1 MLQEIISEKNLV
13 WDKYTDNITENFFV
27 KISDNVTNEL
37 KNNRN
42 LINNSEE
49 TFPILQ
55 QEILDFKKKIL
66 IDGIGFFVIDGE
78 CFSDF
83 SREETTEI
91 YTKICK
97 TLGTLYVQNIKNE
110 RFVAIKNEGK
120 SMMSGGRYH
129 QTKEGGSFHTD
140 SPQWKKVPD
149 FIGMYCINPAK
160 KGGESK
166 FVSAYSIHNKMLKE
180 HKHFLE
186 ILYQQFHFDKRGEY
200 KSGES
205 PTVLEPIFTYN
216 NNQLKFRYLR
226 DYINDG
232 HKIQNTPLSKEQT
245 EALDIFDK
253 IIHDENLAVSYNLKQ
268 NDMVFFNNNR
278 VIHGRTSFKDAEDFE
293 KKRLMIRTWI
303 KDKKQLENNPKIITR
318 KNIKDLEGELRKL
331 GYIT

>member
-13 WDKYTDNITENFFV
+13 WDKYTDKITENFFV
-27 KISDNVTNEL
+27 KISANVTNEL

-49 TFPILQ
+49 TLPILQ
-55 QEILDFKKKIL
+55 QEILDFKKKFL
-66 IDGIGFFVIDGE
+66 IEGIGFFVIDGQ

-91 YTKICK
+91 YNKICK
-97 TLGTLYVQNIKNE
+97 ILGTLYVQNIKNE
-110 RFVAIKNEGK
+110 RFVEIKDEGK
-120 SMMSGGRYH
+120 SMISGGRYH

-149 FIGMYCINPAK
+149 FIGMCCINPAK

-166 FVSAYSIHNKMLKE
+166 FVSAYSIHNEMLKE

-186 ILYQQFHFDKRGEY
+186 MLYEQFHFDKRGEY

-205 PTVLEPIFTYN
+205 STVFESIFTYN
-216 NNQLKFRYLR
+216 DNQLKLRYLR

-232 HKIQNTPLSKEQT
+232 HKIQNIPLSKEQN
-245 EALDIFDK
+245 EALDCFDK
-253 IIHDENLAVSYNLKQ
+253 IIHDENLAVSYELKQ
-268 NDMVFFNNNR
+268 YDMVFLNNDR
-278 VIHGRTSFKDAEDFE
+278 VMHGRTSFEDFEDVE

-303 KDKKQLENNPKIITR
+303 KDN
-318 KNIKDLEGELRKL
+318 
-331 GYIT
+331 

>member
-1 MLQEIISEKNLV
+1 MLQEIILEKDLV
-13 WDKYTDNITENFFV
+13 WDKYTDNIVENFFV

-55 QEILDFKKKIL
+55 QEILDFKKKFL
-66 IDGIGFFVIDGE
+66 MDGIGFFVINGE

-91 YTKICK
+91 YSKICK

-110 RFVAIKNEGK
+110 SFVAIKDEGK

-140 SPQWKKVPD
+140 SPQWEKVPD
-149 FIGMYCINPAK
+149 FIGMCCINPAK

-166 FVSAYSIHNKMLKE
+166 FVSAYSIHNEMLKQ

-186 ILYQQFHFDKRGEY
+186 MLYEQFHFDKRGEY
-200 KSGES
+200 ESGES
-205 PTVLEPIFTYN
+205 PTVFEPIFTYN
-216 NNQLKFRYLR
+216 GNQLKLRYLR

-232 HKIQNTPLSKEQT
+232 HKIQDMPLSKKQN
-245 EALDIFDK
+245 EALDCLDK
-253 IIHDENLAVSYNLKQ
+253 IIHNENLAVSYELKQ
-268 NDMVFFNNNR
+268 YDMIFLNNGR
-278 VIHGRTSFKDAEDFE
+278 VMHGRTSFEDFEDVE

-303 KDKKQLENNPKIITR
+303 N
-318 KNIKDLEGELRKL
+318 G
-331 GYIT
+331 

>member
-1 MLQEIISEKNLV
+1 MLQEIISEKDLV
-13 WDKYTDNITENFFV
+13 WDKYAGNIAENFFV
-27 KISDNVTNEL
+27 KISANATNEL

-42 LINNSEE
+42 FINNSEE

-55 QEILDFKKKIL
+55 QEILDFKKKFL

-91 YTKICK
+91 YSKICK

-110 RFVAIKNEGK
+110 SFVAIKDEGK

-140 SPQWKKVPD
+140 SPQWEKVPD
-149 FIGMYCINPAK
+149 FIGMCCINPAK

-166 FVSAYSIHNKMLKE
+166 FVSAYSIHNEMLKE

-186 ILYQQFHFDKRGEY
+186 MLYEQFHFDKRGEY
-200 KSGES
+200 ESGES
-205 PTVLEPIFTYN
+205 PTVFEPIFTYN
-216 NNQLKFRYLR
+216 SNQLKLRYLR

-232 HKIQNTPLSKEQT
+232 QKIQDKPLSKEQN

-253 IIHDENLAVSYNLKQ
+253 IIHDENLVVSYKLRQ
-268 NDMVFFNNNR
+268 NEMVFFNNNR
-278 VIHGRTSFKDAEDFE
+278 VMHGRTSFEDFEDVE

-303 KDKKQLENNPKIITR
+303 KD
-318 KNIKDLEGELRKL
+318 
-331 GYIT
+331 

>member
-1 MLQEIISEKNLV
+1 MLQEIISKKDLV
-13 WDKYTDNITENFFV
+13 WNKYTSNIVENFSV
-27 KISDNVTNEL
+27 KFSDNVMNEL
-37 KNNRN
+37 KNNYDI
-42 LINNSEE
+42 INNSEE

-66 IDGIGFFVIDGE
+66 IEGIGFFVIDGE

-91 YTKICK
+91 YCKICK
-97 TLGTLYVQNIKNE
+97 ALGTLYVQNIKNE
-110 RFVAIKNEGK
+110 KFVAIKDEGR

-149 FIGMYCINPAK
+149 FIGMCCINPAK

-166 FVSAYSIHNKMLKE
+166 FVSAYSIHNEMLKE

-186 ILYQQFHFDKRGEY
+186 MLYEQFHFDKRGEY

-205 PTVLEPIFTYN
+205 PTVFEPIFTYN
-216 NNQLKFRYLR
+216 DNQLKLRYLR

-232 HKIQNTPLSKEQT
+232 HKIQNTPLSKEQN

-253 IIHDENLAVSYNLKQ
+253 IIHDENLVMSYKLRQ
-268 NDMVFFNNNR
+268 NEMVFFNNNR
-278 VIHGRTSFKDAEDFE
+278 VMHGRTSFEDFE
-293 KKRLMIRTWI
+293 GIENKRLMIRTWI
-303 KDKKQLENNPKIITR
+303 KD
-318 KNIKDLEGELRKL
+318 
-331 GYIT
+331 

>member
-1 MLQEIISEKNLV
+1 MLQEIISKKELV
-13 WDKYTDNITENFFV
+13 WNKHTDNTVEKFSV
-27 KISDNVTNEL
+27 KISDNVMNEL
-37 KNNRN
+37 KNNRDI
-42 LINNSEE
+42 INNSEE

-66 IDGIGFFVIDGE
+66 IEGIGFFVIDGE

-91 YTKICK
+91 YGKICK
-97 TLGTLYVQNIKNE
+97 ALGTLYVQNIKNE
-110 RFVAIKNEGK
+110 KFVAIKDEGR
-120 SMMSGGRYH
+120 SMLSGGRYH

-140 SPQWKKVPD
+140 SPQWEKVPN
-149 FIGMYCINPAK
+149 FIGMCCINPAK

-166 FVSAYSIHNKMLKE
+166 FVSAYSIHNEMLKE

-186 ILYQQFHFDKRGEY
+186 MLYTQFHFDKRGEY

-216 NNQLKFRYLR
+216 DNQLKLRYLR

-232 HKIQNTPLSKEQT
+232 HKIQNIPLSKEQN
-245 EALDIFDK
+245 EALDCLDK
-253 IIHDENLAVSYNLKQ
+253 IIHDENLAVSYELKQ
-268 NDMVFFNNNR
+268 YDMVFLNNDR
-278 VIHGRTSFKDAEDFE
+278 VMHGRTSFEDFENVE

-303 KDKKQLENNPKIITR
+303 KDN
-318 KNIKDLEGELRKL
+318 
-331 GYIT
+331 

>member
-1 MLQEIISEKNLV
+1 MLQEIILEKNLV
-13 WDKYTDNITENFFV
+13 WNKYTDNIVEKFFV

-37 KNNRN
+37 KNNSN

-55 QEILDFKKKIL
+55 QEILDFKKKFL

-91 YTKICK
+91 YSKICK

-110 RFVAIKNEGK
+110 SFVAIKDEGK

-140 SPQWKKVPD
+140 SPQWEKVPD
-149 FIGMYCINPAK
+149 FIGMCCINPAK

-166 FVSAYSIHNKMLKE
+166 FVSAYSIHNEMLKE

-186 ILYQQFHFDKRGEY
+186 MLYGQFHFDKRGEY
-200 KSGES
+200 ESGES
-205 PTVLEPIFTYN
+205 PTVFEPIFTYN
-216 NNQLKFRYLR
+216 SNQLKLRYLR

-232 HKIQNTPLSKEQT
+232 QKIQDKPLSKEQN
-245 EALDIFDK
+245 EALDCLDK
-253 IIHDENLAVSYNLKQ
+253 IIHDENLAVSYELKQ
-268 NDMVFFNNNR
+268 YDMVFLNNGR
-278 VIHGRTSFKDAEDFE
+278 VMHGRTSFEDFEDVE

-303 KDKKQLENNPKIITR
+303 KD
-318 KNIKDLEGELRKL
+318 
-331 GYIT
+331 